1 MRSQLRPVMLK
12 CHCAFA
18 GGRLHQ
24 QPAKELERLRVQPEA
39 HMPSLPIPESQGT
52 PILEVSGPS
61 LDVSFT
67 LQQGQ
72 SSRAGLLLRSWLR
85 ADSADVEPTAA
96 ALVLDWESKSL
107 QVILFSDRNESAI
120 QVASTQP

>member
-1 MRSQLRPVMLK
+1 MHSQPRLKMLK

-39 HMPSLPIPESQGT
+39 HLPSLPIPASQGT
-52 PILEVSGPS
+52 PISGVSGPS

-67 LQQGQ
+67 LRQGQ

-107 QVILFSDRNESAI
+107 QVILCSE
-120 QVASTQP
+120 Q